1 MLGPTA
7 QASQNPDRMRLNLP
21 FATLI
26 AVAALSGCEK
36 KGTTEPDHDQ
46 SGGVRADPGGETPT
60 PSPSPTT

>member
-1 MLGPTA
+1 
-7 QASQNPDRMRLNLP
+7 MRLNLP